1 MSAETKKVLEML
13 AEGKISQGDAE
24 RLLDKL
30 SGALQSASG
39 DAANPPAG
47 AAGNTATVAGATGAK
62 RPRFLRIQV
71 ERPGRDNVDVRVP
84 LSIARGGRHWM
95 AFLPVSVAE
104 RLNEYGVQ
112 FGALDAM
119 SDQELRAALDRVNVD
134 IAKSNGKRVRI
145 YAE

>member
-112 FGALDAM
+112 FGALDAT
-119 SDQELRAALDRVNVD
+119 SDQELRAALDRINVD